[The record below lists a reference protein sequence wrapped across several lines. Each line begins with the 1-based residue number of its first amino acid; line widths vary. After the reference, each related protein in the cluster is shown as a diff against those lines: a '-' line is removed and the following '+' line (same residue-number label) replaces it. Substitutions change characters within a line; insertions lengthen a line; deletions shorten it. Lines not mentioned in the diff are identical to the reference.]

1 MIRAFVGRGLPRQT
15 ESREELRPAD
25 DTIEDRVFLSYTLL
39 FAMLLTL
46 FSVALDS
53 APPRTN
59 VTEILSILN

>member
-1 MIRAFVGRGLPRQT
+1 MIRAFVGRASARQT

-46 FSVALDS
+46 FTVALDT

>member
-1 MIRAFVGRGLPRQT
+1 MIRAFVGRAPARQHDQ
-15 ESREELRPAD
+15 AD
-25 DTIEDRVFLSYTLL
+25 DAFGDRVFLSYTLL

-46 FSVALDS
+46 FSVALDT

>member
-1 MIRAFVGRGLPRQT
+1 MIRAFAGRAAARRHDQAD
-15 ESREELRPAD
+15 EARPAD

-46 FSVALDS
+46 FTVALDT

>member
-1 MIRAFVGRGLPRQT
+1 MIRAFVERAPARHHDQ
-15 ESREELRPAD
+15 AD
-25 DTIEDRVFLSYTLL
+25 DAIGDRVFLSYTLL

-46 FSVALDS
+46 FSVALDT